1 MATKSANLLKC
12 YMSKT
17 YGQQQNISLKSSPHF
32 SWSSMG
38 IQRTDALGNKNN
50 LSQLFKL
57 ELRQIDRSWA
67 LRSAPPVPH
76 QSSTASADS
85 RSAKWAKTAGP
96 EQNKDDIS
104 GFLLSG
110 GSGAVSNDK
119 LPAHI
124 MFEAQ
129 HHPSFHLPAA
139 PPKLDNLEPH
149 VMQEEK

>member
-1 MATKSANLLKC
+1 
-12 YMSKT
+12 MSKT
-17 YGQQQNISLKSSPHF
+17 YGLEQKISLKTPQFSVSSRE
-32 SWSSMG
+32 
-38 IQRTDALGNKNN
+38 IQRTGTLGNKNN

-57 ELRQIDRSWA
+57 ELQPIDRCWA
-67 LRSAPPVPH
+67 LRSAPPITH
-76 QSSTASADS
+76 QSSTASVDS

-104 GFLLSG
+104 DFLLSG
-110 GSGAVSNDK
+110 GSGAVNNDK

-129 HHPSFHLPAA
+129 HLPSFHPPAA
-139 PPKLDNLEPH
+139 PPKRDNLEPH